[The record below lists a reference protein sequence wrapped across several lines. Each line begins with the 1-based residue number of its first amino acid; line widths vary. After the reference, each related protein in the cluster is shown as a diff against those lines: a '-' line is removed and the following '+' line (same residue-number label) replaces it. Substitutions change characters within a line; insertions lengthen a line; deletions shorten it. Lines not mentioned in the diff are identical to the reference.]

1 MCRGQVRTS
10 RTLSVVLVNQRREI
24 ARLARL
30 FDEFRATCALSDD
43 DSAHIHLML
52 DEVVSNVIKY
62 GYDDGLEHHIRV
74 DVAIDGDHV
83 TIRVEDDG
91 KPFNPLDA
99 PHPNLDA
106 PIEQRP
112 IGGLGVFIVKTVADS
127 VDYRR
132 DAGRNVVT
140 MRKRIGSM

>member
-1 MCRGQVRTS
+1 MKRP
-10 RTLSVVLVNQRREI
+10 RTLSVIVVNQRREI

-30 FDEFRATCALSDD
+30 FDEFRETCGLSDD

-62 GYDDGLEHHIRV
+62 GYDDGLEHHIHV
-74 DVAIDGDHV
+74 DLAVNGNEVA
-83 TIRVEDDG
+83 IRVEDDG
-91 KPFNPLDA
+91 KPFNPLEA
-99 PHPNLDA
+99 PHPKLDA

-127 VDYRR
+127 VDYTREN
-132 DAGRNVVT
+132 GRNVVT
-140 MRKRIGSM
+140 MKKTILPVRQ